1 MRVWTLYILL
11 FIAVVLGFVI
21 LIKNAPN
28 PEKIIIGEWQETI
41 WEYEKTNENG
51 ESYSL
56 DKLAASVKDLSGQNL
71 IIHKAEEWEFSPNR
85 RLKLT
90 SEDGEKIVS
99 WRIKGRGHILQLKY
113 DGSETEQYN
122 LTELTRDRMVLNF
135 DSDIQAR
142 GIAKLTFEKKTN
154 N

>member
-1 MRVWTLYILL
+1 MRVWILYIAL
-11 FIAVVLGFVI
+11 FIVIVFGFTI
-21 LIKNAPN
+21 LIKRSPN

-51 ESYSL
+51 ESYNL

-71 IIHKAEEWEFSPNR
+71 IIHKAEEWEFLPNR

-113 DGSETEQYN
+113 DSIGTEQYN
-122 LTELTRDRMVLNF
+122 LTELTRERMVLNF

-154 N
+154 